1 MPHYK
6 TIFISDIHLG
16 SRASQAEMLVDFLKN
31 NTCEKLFLV
40 GDIIDGW
47 RLRRRWY
54 FPQSHANVI
63 RAILGAAKRGTEV
76 YYVLGNHDE
85 VFRKF
90 LNYNINVGR
99 INICDHVTYIA
110 VNGKQYYVT
119 HGDAFD
125 SLMSNGKWLMHV
137 GDTLYA
143 IAVWA
148 NMHFNWV
155 RKKLRLP
162 YWSLSNWLKTNTKQA
177 VAYIDNYEEHVANY
191 CEKQGFAGII
201 CGHIHTPAIKQIKN
215 VTYMNCGDW
224 CESCT
229 ALVETLEGDWQ
240 LLFITDTKT
249 S

>member
-16 SRASQAEMLVDFLKN
+16 SRASQAEMLVEFLKN

-63 RAILGAAKRGTEV
+63 RAILGAAKHGTEV
-76 YYVLGNHDE
+76 YYILGNHDE

-99 INICDHVTYIA
+99 INICDSITYTAID
-110 VNGKQYYVT
+110 GKQYFVT

-143 IAVWA
+143 TAVWA
-148 NMHFNWV
+148 NMHLNWV
-155 RKKLRLP
+155 RKQFGMP
-162 YWSLSNWLKTNTKQA
+162 YWSLSNWLKKNTKQA
-177 VAYIDNYEEHVANY
+177 VSYINSYEKHVANY

-201 CGHIHTPAIKQIKN
+201 CGHIHTPTIKKIKN
-215 VTYMNCGDW
+215 ISYMNCGDW
-224 CESCT
+224 CESCS
-229 ALVETLEGDWQ
+229 ALVETPEGEWK
-240 LLFITDTKT
+240 LLYISDTNDA
-249 S
+249 